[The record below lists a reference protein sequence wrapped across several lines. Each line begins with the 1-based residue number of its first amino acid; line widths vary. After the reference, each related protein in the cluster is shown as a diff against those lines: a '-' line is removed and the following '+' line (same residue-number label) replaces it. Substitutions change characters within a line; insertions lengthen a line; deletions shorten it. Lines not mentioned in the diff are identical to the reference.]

1 MRAWGKGQP
10 PWKNHGF
17 TRQIAYAYKAVLFRA
32 LTHRRVYLTDIYLY
46 ALGVYYAA
54 IFIRSQ
60 PDRAMEN
67 KLPRDFSTEDADIAP
82 FNLLVVATPLSF
94 SATRHSLNV
103 SSNVPRMVHTALL
116 FLLL

>member
-46 ALGVYYAA
+46 ALSVYYAA
-54 IFIRSQ
+54 IFIHSQ
-60 PDRAMEN
+60 LDRYGKQA
-67 KLPRDFSTEDADIAP
+67 FSRFFTEDADIAR
-82 FNLLVVATPLSF
+82 LICPL
-94 SATRHSLNV
+94 
-103 SSNVPRMVHTALL
+103 
-116 FLLL
+116 

>member
-60 PDRAMEN
+60 PDRHGKQA
-67 KLPRDFSTEDADIAP
+67 STEDAD
-82 FNLLVVATPLSF
+82 
-94 SATRHSLNV
+94 TRPV
-103 SSNVPRMVHTALL
+103 
-116 FLLL
+116 